1 MVAVS
6 SGRGA
11 GSPVGET
18 VYSVG
23 RFAELSA
30 DFSKNHVFSLW
41 GSMQK
46 GKI

>member
-11 GSPVGET
+11 GFPVGEM

-23 RFAELSA
+23 GFDELYA

-41 GSMQK
+41 GSMQM

>member
-11 GSPVGET
+11 GFPIGEM
-18 VYSVG
+18 VHSAG
-23 RFAELSA
+23 GFAELSA

-41 GSMQK
+41 GSMQM